1 MAVTEEGAGKVRE
14 AVGVFNEGQ
23 TFQEAIDDLLN
34 SGFDYSELSLLA
46 GEHAIKEKLGHEIE
60 RVKDA
65 EDDPSVPRAAYIE
78 TESVGDG
85 EGALIGGLFY
95 VGAVA
100 AAGAVV
106 ATGGAVAMAFAAAA
120 AAGVGGGVI
129 GSVLARWLDRHHAHY
144 LQEQLDHGGLL
155 LWVRTQTPEDEKRA
169 TEILKRHSGDDVHV
183 HDLPEVEYDFKGG
196 VSYDMSFMK
205 LLGL

>member
-1 MAVTEEGAGKVRE
+1 MAVMEEEAGKVRE
-14 AVGVFNEGQ
+14 AVGVFHETE
-23 TFQEAIDDLLN
+23 TFQAAIDDLES
-34 SGFDYSELSLLA
+34 SGFDYSEISLLA

-60 RVKDA
+60 RVTDA
-65 EDDPSVPRAAYIE
+65 EDDPSVPRAAYIAS
-78 TESVGDG
+78 ESVGDG

-100 AAGAVV
+100 AAGAIV
-106 ATGGAVAMAFAAAA
+106 ATGGALAPAIAAAA
-120 AAGVGGGVI
+120 VGGGTGGVI
-129 GSVLARWLDRHHAHY
+129 GSILARWLDKHHAHY

-155 LWVRTQTPEDEKRA
+155 LWVRTQTPEDETRA
-169 TEILKRHSGDDVHV
+169 CDILKRHSGDDVHV
-183 HDLPEVEYDFKGG
+183 HDLPEVEYEFRGG

>member
-14 AVGVFNEGQ
+14 AVGVFHDGR

-34 SGFDYSELSLLA
+34 SSFDYSELSLLA
-46 GEHAIKEKLGHEIE
+46 GEHTIMEKLGHEIE

-106 ATGGAVAMAFAAAA
+106 ATGGTLAPAIAAAVA
-120 AAGVGGGVI
+120 AGGAGGLI
-129 GSVLARWLDRHHAHY
+129 GSFLARWLDRHHAHY

-155 LWVRTQTPEDEKRA
+155 LWVRTQTPEDERRA
-169 TEILKRHSGDDVHV
+169 CEILKRHSGEDVHV
-183 HDLPEVEYDFKGG
+183 HDLPEVKYDFKGG